1 MLNPVP
7 PMTAQ
12 SLIFGPFE
20 LLPAAGAE
28 ARFEAALAREQEAVA
43 WELRTATT
51 RPTTTASRRRASR
64 RNVAKR
70 EAAARRLVAKFAR
83 VTGNRPTQHQGLH
96 PIARALKISWDEALA
111 AVEDAEAKGWLT
123 IEAGHS
129 VCLTDEERA
138 AALEKAARHPAGRHR
153 L

>member
-1 MLNPVP
+1 
-7 PMTAQ
+7 MTTQ
-12 SLIFGPFE
+12 SLLFGPFE

-28 ARFEAALAREQEAVA
+28 ARFEAALARKQEAVA
-43 WELRTATT
+43 WELRAVTSC
-51 RPTTTASRRRASR
+51 PTTTASRRRAIR

-70 EAAARRLVAKFAR
+70 EAAARRLVAKLAR
-83 VTGNRPTQHQGLH
+83 VTGNRPTQHRGLH

-111 AVEDAEAKGWLT
+111 AVEDAGAQGWLT

-129 VCLTDEERA
+129 VCLTDEGRV